1 MKAQV
6 NATRMALLSHKKK
19 IKIAK
24 RGHKLLKDKLEELI
38 RKFILLVKEY
48 KAKRGDIEKDLKKAY
63 NLMFFAKINMTRLDF
78 NEFVFTSNL
87 SVELKIEKEKIMNI
101 EVPKLDVEFIGNP
114 YAYSQPQSNVYLDKG
129 VTKYM
134 DVTKQMIE
142 LSSLEKSIFL
152 LANEIE
158 TTRRRVNALE
168 YILIPQF
175 EETIKFISMKLDE
188 RARSALTQIMK
199 IKDMLTEK
207 RKNNDTT

>member
-188 RARSALTQIMK
+188 RARSALIQIMK